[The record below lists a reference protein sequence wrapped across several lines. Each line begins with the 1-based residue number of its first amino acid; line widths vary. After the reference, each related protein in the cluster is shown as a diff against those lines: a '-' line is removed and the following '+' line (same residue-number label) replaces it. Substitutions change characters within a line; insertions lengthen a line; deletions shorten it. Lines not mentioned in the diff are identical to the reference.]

1 MIENM
6 DSKYIQT
13 FEYETSI
20 NSDGNIL
27 GTCELG
33 TATIQ
38 MINDSN
44 TYSSLKGQW
53 IKTIHGSFYIYDVA
67 PVQEKINI
75 KLSCYDI
82 KYKLESP
89 YDSSKYTF
97 PMTLKEWRNT
107 IFTNCDI
114 IYDDSDFPNSNLT
127 LNEEPYVGSK
137 VSNRQV
143 ISQIAQAGASFV
155 VTDKDDKFYFKWFND
170 TNHSISDW
178 LELTTEKEST
188 SPINVVVLGRGDV
201 EDNVYYPETLSE
213 NKVELRIDNNYI
225 LDPQDDSGI
234 DRRYSVRTT
243 IYNQVNGFSFIPFSM
258 RTQDVDNKLSIE
270 LGNKISYTDIWGNS
284 LVSYVMGKKITYLGG
299 NPTDDDNYEITLS
312 AEEIKETSTDYS
324 YGSSIENKLLK
335 VERKAD
341 KQEGKITDLVSKQDE
356 TSEQLS
362 QVSQTVNGY
371 DISIKNIQKSLETQN
386 GTIQTLEGKIT
397 DMNFSFSTK
406 GLSVGTSSDANNS
419 LLDNHG
425 IKVYNYE
432 KLNAIFNNKGS
443 GIEKLIVTGTAQIG
457 YLKFIKSTKNG
468 EKGTKIFHLKELI
481 EDLEDLEV

>member
-201 EDNVYYPETLSE
+201 EDNVYYPETLPE

-386 GTIQTLEGKIT
+386 GTIETIEGKII
-397 DMNFSFSTK
+397 DMNFNFSTK
-406 GLSVGTSSDANNS
+406 GLSIGTSNDANNS
-419 LLDNHG
+419 LLNNRG

>member
-1 MIENM
+1 MINNYY
-6 DSKYIQT
+6 DDVIQS

-44 TYSSLKGQW
+44 TYSSLRGQW
-53 IKTIHGSFYIYDVA
+53 IKTIHGSLYIYDVA
-67 PVQEKINI
+67 PVQEKVNI

-97 PMTLKEWRNT
+97 PMTLKEWRNA
-107 IFTNCDI
+107 IFTNCGVN
-114 IYDDSDFPNSNLT
+114 YDDSNFPNSNLT

-170 TNHSISDW
+170 ANHSISDW

-188 SPINVVVLGRGDV
+188 FPINVVVLGRGDV
-201 EDNVYYPETLSE
+201 EDNVYYPETLPE

-225 LDPQDDSGI
+225 LDPQDDSET
-234 DRRYSVRTT
+234 DRRYTVRIP

-258 RTQDVDNKLSIE
+258 KTQDVDNKLSIE

-324 YGSSIENKLLK
+324 YGSSIENKLLE
-335 VERKAD
+335 VERRAD
-341 KQEGKITDLVSKQDE
+341 KQEGKITDLVLKQDE

-362 QVSQTVNGY
+362 QTTQTVNGY

-406 GLSVGTSSDANNS
+406 GLSVGTSNDANNS
-419 LLDNHG
+419 LLNNRG

-443 GIEKLIVTGTAQIG
+443 GIDKLIVTGTAQIG
-457 YLKFIKSTKNG
+457 YLKFVKSTKNN
-468 EKGTKIFHLKELI
+468 KKVTKIFHLKELI

>member
-1 MIENM
+1 M
-6 DSKYIQT
+6 
-13 FEYETSI
+13 
-20 NSDGNIL
+20 
-27 GTCELG
+27 
-33 TATIQ
+33 
-38 MINDSN
+38 
-44 TYSSLKGQW
+44 
-53 IKTIHGSFYIYDVA
+53 
-67 PVQEKINI
+67 
-75 KLSCYDI
+75 
-82 KYKLESP
+82 
-89 YDSSKYTF
+89 
-97 PMTLKEWRNT
+97 
-107 IFTNCDI
+107 
-114 IYDDSDFPNSNLT
+114 
-127 LNEEPYVGSK
+127 
-137 VSNRQV
+137 
-143 ISQIAQAGASFV
+143 
-155 VTDKDDKFYFKWFND
+155 
-170 TNHSISDW
+170 
-178 LELTTEKEST
+178 
-188 SPINVVVLGRGDV
+188 
-201 EDNVYYPETLSE
+201 EDNVYYPETLPE

-386 GTIQTLEGKIT
+386 GTIETIEGKII
-397 DMNFSFSTK
+397 DMNFNFSTK
-406 GLSVGTSSDANNS
+406 GLSIGTSNDANNS
-419 LLDNHG
+419 LLNNRG